1 MAVHGNPRH
10 AIFTILWF
18 GMLYFYHLKLVG
30 RIGIQQR
37 SRYHLF
43 LNSTLIMMVNVF
55 YCVQVRFFGQV
66 VGMHIS
72 CIWMSL
78 FKWGWIFLPRRLTA
92 CGLDLLWGNAVSP
105 LWEKQNNNRNKRCQS
120 QCPTGVVLDRK
131 KDWRRGW
138 VYSEMCFV
146 CVTLELAGL
155 FESPTFRLHQR
166 EDKIGSYLNMA
177 TGEHKPT
184 FAQVFHECNLVFQRT
199 SNCAEEMAASA

>member
-1 MAVHGNPRH
+1 MGVHGNPWN

-18 GMLYFYHLKLVG
+18 EMLYFYPLKLVG
-30 RIGIQQR
+30 WIGMQQR

-43 LNSTLIMMVNVF
+43 LNSTLIMIVNVF

-72 CIWMSL
+72 CIWMNL
-78 FKWGWIFLPRRLTA
+78 FKWDEYFYHVVCRHAAWIYREGMLFLHFGRSKTTT
-92 CGLDLLWGNAVSP
+92 
-105 LWEKQNNNRNKRCQS
+105 ENKRCQS
-120 QCPTGVVLDRK
+120 QCPTGVVVDRK
-131 KDWRRGW
+131 KDWRRGR

-146 CVTLELAGL
+146 CMTLELTGL
-155 FESPTFRLHQR
+155 FESPTFRRRQR
-166 EDKIGSYLNMA
+166 EDKIGSYLNTA
-177 TGEHKPT
+177 TGEHKLT